1 MCGPIFSSFFLKS
14 NSDNNIVIIQNN
26 VLTNSKIIG
35 KAGMQFIQIID
46 PEIWNQDSNFSLN
59 NILLFVTV
67 DKMLVYAKVL
77 DNIQLVE
84 ITNFTLP

>member
-1 MCGPIFSSFFLKS
+1 MCGPIFSSFFLKT
-14 NSDNNIVIIQNN
+14 NSDFNDIVIIQNN

-35 KAGMQFIQIID
+35 HAGMQFIQIID
-46 PEIWNQDSNFSLN
+46 PQIWNQDSNFSLN

-77 DNIQLVE
+77 DNIQLV
-84 ITNFTLP
+84 

>member
-1 MCGPIFSSFFLKS
+1 MCGPIFSSIFLRP
-14 NSDNNIVIIQNN
+14 NSDANDLIIIQNN

-35 KAGMQFIQIID
+35 SAGMQFIQIIN

-67 DKMLVYAKVL
+67 DKMFVYAKVL
-77 DNIQLVE
+77 DNIQLV
-84 ITNFTLP
+84 